1 MNQKELNELRRRL
14 RPEKCA
20 VKSIYGCFVNSN
32 KEVVSYLDEALGR
45 MGQEEAE
52 KYLSLLK
59 KTLSGGLGK
68 NLIDVVFSTEQ
79 VMDSDEYRLLSALRE
94 SELKSGEIREEFF
107 QKIIG
112 CLDMGDMNYLILLA
126 YDTYDVPRKGTDDME
141 QDSDSVYRYVLCCV
155 CPVKGG
161 KMELGY
167 FPGENEFHSCTP
179 EQIVAAPELG
189 FLFPA
194 FDDRAANIYN
204 VLFYSRNP
212 GEIHQEFIDG
222 VFHVEPPLS
231 AAEQKEAFET
241 VLVDALEDSCRLE
254 VVQAIH
260 ERLREKIDEHKESKD
275 PEPLALTVRDVEDIL
290 VERGVS
296 QERTEAFRVKCG
308 ERFGE
313 NAALNPENLIDSKK
327 FEIKTGE
334 ATVSVD
340 PAASYLVETRVI
352 DGVKYLLIPAGND
365 VEVNGLAVGI
375 RGGEEEQDNIG
386 KIILHCPAYDELAFR
401 QGFLADPETMAYN
414 HAYGG
419 TLEFPEERWAD
430 WHLRWVDKPDRR
442 FYRYLQLE
450 GTGEFVG
457 EAAYHWDEELGEYMC
472 DVIVT
477 ARHRR
482 KGYGFRGLATT
493 LRLTIRLFICSSRP
507 GSGRGP
513 GQKSTC
519 WWKRSYKV
527 LRG

>member
-20 VKSIYGCFVNSN
+20 VRSIYGCFVNTN

-94 SELKSGEIREEFF
+94 SELKSGEIREEFYR
-107 QKIIG
+107 KIID
-112 CLDMGDMNYLILLA
+112 CLDMGDVNYLILLA
-126 YDTYDVPRKGTDDME
+126 YDTYDVPKKGRDDLE

-155 CPVKGG
+155 CPVKDG

-167 FPGENEFHSCTP
+167 FPGENEFHSCAP

-204 VLFYSRNP
+204 VLFYSRSAD
-212 GEIHQEFIDG
+212 EIHQEFIDG

-231 AAEQKEAFET
+231 AAEQKEAFEA
-241 VLVDALEDSCRLE
+241 VLTESLEDSCRLE

-260 ERLREKIDEHKESKD
+260 ERLREKIEEHRESKD
-275 PEPLALTVRDVEDIL
+275 PEPLELTVGDVEDIL
-290 VERGVS
+290 TEQGVS
-296 QERTEAFRVKCG
+296 QERTEAFRAMCG
-308 ERFGE
+308 ERFGD
-313 NAALNPENLIDSKK
+313 NAALNPENLIDSKR

-375 RGGEEEQDNIG
+375 RGEEESDGENS
-386 KIILHCPAYDELAFR
+386 PA
-401 QGFLADPETMAYN
+401 P
-414 HAYGG
+414 
-419 TLEFPEERWAD
+419 
-430 WHLRWVDKPDRR
+430 
-442 FYRYLQLE
+442 
-450 GTGEFVG
+450 
-457 EAAYHWDEELGEYMC
+457 
-472 DVIVT
+472 
-477 ARHRR
+477 
-482 KGYGFRGLATT
+482 
-493 LRLTIRLFICSSRP
+493 
-507 GSGRGP
+507 SG
-513 GQKSTC
+513 
-519 WWKRSYKV
+519 V
-527 LRG
+527 